1 MTSFCYKSDFLFF
14 RWREKK
20 LDSVLDELEIGEGKE
35 LICIDCRKKKS
46 ASNVKD

>member
-1 MTSFCYKSDFLFF
+1 VIFYFSD
-14 RWREKK
+14 EEKKK
-20 LDSVLDELEIGEGKE
+20 LDSVLDALGIGEGKE